1 MPDKRQPA
9 SSPRAT
15 SPSAKLKHAAE
26 SLAPENDAEVLRLMV
41 EGTVRATG
49 AEFFESL
56 VKYLAMAIDAQ
67 YAFVAEFAGIP
78 TRVRTV
84 AFWMKDRIGEN
95 IEWDLAGTPCEDVV
109 RGRLCH
115 HPAGVAHMFPEDRPL
130 EEMRIESYLGV
141 PLFDQGGQVLGHL
154 AVFDERP
161 MPEQPRRVS
170 IFRIFAERAAAE
182 LERLRMQERI
192 EQSERQFR
200 DLFEE
205 APIPYVYEGTDTR
218 FISAN
223 RAFIEL
229 LGLKPGDVPGTF
241 GLSLVAKTPDS
252 QTRVHESLAAEQ
264 VGQQRDAIE
273 LELRRKDNGQSVWV
287 QRWSRPE
294 PDGKHTRTMIIDI
307 TARVLAERERNRLQA
322 QNLYLQEEI
331 KTTHNFEEI
340 IGRSPAIA
348 RVLKQVQQVAPADS
362 TVLISG
368 ETGTGK
374 ELIARATHSTSRR
387 KERPLIKLN
396 CAALPTGLVESEL
409 FGHERGAFTG
419 ALEKRVGRF
428 ALADK
433 GSIFLDEIGEL
444 SLETQ
449 AKLLRILQEQEFEPV
464 GSAKTFKVDVRVIA
478 ATNRDLLKAVEA
490 GTFRADLFYR
500 LNVFQIP
507 LPALRERKDD
517 IPLLVHYF
525 ATRYAAKLGK
535 RFEGIDEPTL
545 RRLVEY
551 PWPGNIRELENVIE
565 RATILSSGPMLE
577 IETELLR
584 APHAPA
590 ERQLNLVS
598 RSSQE
603 PMGAAATTHATS
615 TLAEVE
621 RQQIL
626 RALRQ
631 TRGVIDGERGA
642 AKVLGL
648 NPNTLRSRMKK
659 MGIAREHIGM

>member
-1 MPDKRQPA
+1 MPVERQPA
-9 SSPRAT
+9 MPACAASPPPLA
-15 SPSAKLKHAAE
+15 SLKHATE
-26 SLAPENDAEVLRLMV
+26 SRVPEDDAEVLRLMV

-49 AEFFESL
+49 EEFFQSL
-56 VKYLAMAIDAQ
+56 VKHLAAAIDAQ
-67 YAFVAEFAGIP
+67 YAFVAEFAGVP

-84 AFWMKDRIGEN
+84 AFWMKEHIGEN
-95 IEWDLAGTPCEDVV
+95 MEWDLAGTPCEDVV

-141 PLFDQGGQVLGHL
+141 PLFDQRGQVLGHL

-182 LERLRMQERI
+182 LERLRMQDRLED
-192 EQSERQFR
+192 SERQFR
-200 DLFEE
+200 DLFDE

-218 FISAN
+218 FVSAN
-223 RAFIEL
+223 RAFMEL
-229 LGLKPGDVPGTF
+229 LGLQPDDVPGTF

-252 QTRVHESLAAEQ
+252 QKRVHESLAAEQ
-264 VGQQRDAIE
+264 TGQQRDAIE
-273 LELRRKDNGQSVWV
+273 LELKRKDNGQSVWV

-322 QNLYLQEEI
+322 QNRYLQEEI
-331 KTTHNFEEI
+331 KTEYNFEEI
-340 IGRSPAIA
+340 IGRSAAIS

-362 TVLISG
+362 TVLITG

-374 ELIARATHSTSRR
+374 ELIARAIHSTSRR
-387 KERPLIKLN
+387 KDRPLIKLN
-396 CAALPTGLVESEL
+396 CATLPTGLVESEL
-409 FGHERGAFTG
+409 FGHEKGAFTG

-428 ALADK
+428 TLADK
-433 GSIFLDEIGEL
+433 GTIFLDEVGEL

-449 AKLLRILQEQEFEPV
+449 AKLLRVLQEQEFEPV

-490 GTFRADLFYR
+490 GMFRADLYYR
-500 LNVFQIP
+500 LNVFQIA
-507 LPALRERKDD
+507 LPPLRERRDD
-517 IPLLVHYF
+517 IPQLVHYF
-525 ATRYAAKLGK
+525 VTRHATKVGK

-545 RRLVEY
+545 RSLMEY

-577 IETELLR
+577 IEADVLR
-584 APHAPA
+584 APTASGGTHAH
-590 ERQLNLVS
+590 
-598 RSSQE
+598 
-603 PMGAAATTHATS
+603 AAARTIESPAS
-615 TLAEVE
+615 VTLAEAE

-626 RALRQ
+626 SALRQ

-642 AKVLGL
+642 AKLLGL

-659 MGIAREHIGM
+659 MGITRGQIDA

>member
-1 MPDKRQPA
+1 MPAD
-9 SSPRAT
+9 
-15 SPSAKLKHAAE
+15 
-26 SLAPENDAEVLRLMV
+26 DAEVLRLIV

-56 VKYLAMAIDAQ
+56 VKHLSAAIDVQ
-67 YAFVAEFAGIP
+67 YAFVAEFAGVP

-84 AFWMKDRIGEN
+84 AFWMKDRIGDN
-95 IEWDLAGTPCEDVV
+95 IEWELAGTPCEDVV
-109 RGRLCH
+109 QGKACH
-115 HPAGVAHMFPEDRPL
+115 HPADVAHLFPTDKAL
-130 EEMRIESYLGV
+130 AEMKIESYLGV
-141 PLFDQGGQVLGHL
+141 PLFDQRGEVLGHL

-161 MPEQPRRVS
+161 MPTQPRRMS

-182 LERLRMQERI
+182 LERLRMEERLRA
-192 EQSERQFR
+192 SETQFR

-205 APIPYVYEGTDTR
+205 APIPYVYEGTDTQ

-223 RAFIEL
+223 RAFMDL
-229 LGLKPGDVPGTF
+229 LGLKAGDVPGTF

-252 QTRVHESLAAEQ
+252 QKRVHESLAAEQ

-322 QNLYLQEEI
+322 QNNYLQEEI

-340 IGRSPAIA
+340 IGRSPAIL

-374 ELIARATHSTSRR
+374 ELIARAIHSGSRR
-387 KERPLIKLN
+387 KDRPLIKLN

-409 FGHERGAFTG
+409 FGHEKGAFTG
-419 ALEKRVGRF
+419 ALDKRVGRF

-478 ATNRDLLKAVEA
+478 ATNRDLLSAVSA

-507 LPALRERKDD
+507 LPALRERRDD

-525 ATRYAAKLGK
+525 VSRYAAKLG
-535 RFEGIDEPTL
+535 RHFEGIDEPTL
-545 RRLVEY
+545 QRLMDY
-551 PWPGNIRELENVIE
+551 SWPGNIRELENVIE
-565 RATILSSGPMLE
+565 RATILSTGPMFE
-577 IETELLR
+577 VEADTLR
-584 APHAPA
+584 TPQPSVSPAPHGDGSAF
-590 ERQLNLVS
+590 
-598 RSSQE
+598 
-603 PMGAAATTHATS
+603 
-615 TLAEVE
+615 TLAEAE
-621 RQQIL
+621 RHQII
-626 RALRQ
+626 RALKH

-642 AKVLGL
+642 ARMLGL

-659 MGIAREHIGM
+659 MGITREQVGG